1 MKKKKSNNK
10 PDEIKFIGGAGF
22 CWEFD
27 SDETESVREE
37 AYGSF
42 LANVYEYKKELYEPH
57 MKDEKKEINFFPKDL
72 I

>member
-1 MKKKKSNNK
+1 MKKNRPYKK
-10 PDEIKFIGGAGF
+10 PEEVKFSGGAGF

-27 SDETESVREE
+27 SDGDENSKDDN
-37 AYGSF
+37 YGNF
-42 LANVYEYKKELYEPH
+42 LANVYEYKRELYEPH

>member
-1 MKKKKSNNK
+1 MKKKKHNNNQH
-10 PDEIKFIGGAGF
+10 EIKFIGGAGF

-27 SDETESVREE
+27 SDETESIKEE

-57 MKDEKKEINFFPKDL
+57 ITCEKKEINFFPKDL